1 MRTAYMPPI
10 PPITKN
16 ILIINTGIYL
26 LMWFLRLRGIEL
38 TNILGLHYISSPY
51 FKPFQIFTYQFVHG
65 SFFHLL
71 FNMFGLYIFGSRL
84 EQVWGEKRYLLFY
97 LFCVAGSAIF
107 LFATDA
113 ISIYRLTGS
122 LNPLNYSEVLP
133 ENVIEIYLKVT
144 IGASGAIMGL
154 LAAFAMLFPNTE
166 MFIMFIPFPVKA
178 KYLAIGYGLIELYQ
192 GIANRG
198 GDNVAHF
205 AHVGGLLF
213 GFLLVLYWNKTN
225 KKTFY

>member
-1 MRTAYMPPI
+1 MPQI
-10 PPITKN
+10 PPISKN
-16 ILIINTGIYL
+16 ILIINVGV
-26 LMWFLRLRGIEL
+26 FLIMKVMNMRGIDF
-38 TNILGLHYISSPY
+38 TNILGLHYISSPL

-65 SFFHLL
+65 SFLHLF
-71 FNMFGLYIFGSRL
+71 FNMFGLYLFGSRL
-84 EQVWGEKRYLLFY
+84 EEIWGQKRYLFFY

-113 ISIYRLTGS
+113 FSIYKITGS
-122 LNPLNYSEVLP
+122 INPLKYNEILP
-133 ENVIEIYLKVT
+133 ESVISIYLKVT

-154 LAAFAMLFPNTE
+154 LAAYAMLFPNTE
-166 MFIMFIPFPVKA
+166 MYIMFIPVPIKA

-192 GIANRG
+192 GIFSRP
-198 GDNVAHF
+198 GDNIAHF

-225 KKTFY
+225 RNTFY

>member
-1 MRTAYMPPI
+1 MPPI

-16 ILIINTGIYL
+16 ILILNIGIFF
-26 LMWFLRLRGIEL
+26 LMWILKLKGIEL
-38 TNILGLHYISSPY
+38 TNILGLHYISSPA

-65 SFFHLL
+65 DFFHLF

-84 EQVWGEKRYLLFY
+84 EQIWGEKKYLFFY
-97 LFCVAGSAIF
+97 LFCVAGSAVF

-113 ISIYRLTGS
+113 ISIYRISGS
-122 LNPLNYSEVLP
+122 INPLKYSEVLP
-133 ENVIEIYLKVT
+133 ESVISIYIKVT

-166 MFIMFIPFPVKA
+166 IFILFIPFPVKA

-192 GIANRG
+192 GIITRP
-198 GDNVAHF
+198 GDNIAHF

-225 KKTFY
+225 RNTFY